1 MGSQGIGS
9 QGLLVLIGLQTL
21 VMMNSLQNIVISGA
35 QDLMMLMNQMFD
47 EDDQAT
53 KHEDKKNNVSR
64 PDHLYQIY

>member
-35 QDLMMLMNQMFD
+35 QDLMMLM
-47 EDDQAT
+47 ES
-53 KHEDKKNNVSR
+53 NV
-64 PDHLYQIY
+64 